1 MKTIHVPGPPK
12 EAFNKHR
19 QISDLIKAQ
28 IKHFRHLEEKLSSSV
43 RATLPQHVIVSEND
57 AALYIASMTRLL
69 HIQSTASTTATPSKP
84 IKSPTAIRF
93 TKPVSLAAIA
103 DTAKTARKKTVRRKT
118 KKAAAKSRGKK

>member
-57 AALYIASMTRLL
+57 AALYIASMTQLL
-69 HIQSTASTTATPSKP
+69 RTQDTASTAAKP

-93 TKPVSLAAIA
+93 AKPVSLAATADIA
-103 DTAKTARKKTVRRKT
+103 KPSRKKTVRRKT
-118 KKAAAKSRGKK
+118 KKAAPKSRGKK